1 MHHRLGQHRGIGGL
15 ACGLAWWARPS
26 DRQPPGSGAGGA
38 RPAPRCRGP
47 PAGYHIA
54 STRMHPSPMP
64 RPPVP
69 LRPPTITTTHTR
81 NSSLAA
87 KPQEARSLGK
97 SLHEP
102 ARYDFHGAGGGTA
115 GLTATREDTAIEL
128 QLRYERD
135 SVPHDEP
142 HTNEATKQRSNEA
155 IERGSEEQQSLL

>member
-1 MHHRLGQHRGIGGL
+1 MALVGWRVGWRGGRDLLIGNLLDL
-15 ACGLAWWARPS
+15 ALEARDAHQGAEVLQRAITLRVHVCTQAQCRGRQSRYVRPQ
-26 DRQPPGSGAGGA
+26 QPPHA
-38 RPAPRCRGP
+38 
-47 PAGYHIA
+47 
-54 STRMHPSPMP
+54 
-64 RPPVP
+64 
-69 LRPPTITTTHTR
+69 R

-87 KPQEARSLGK
+87 KPQEARALGK